1 MDDSTVRF
9 LSGLSLFRGLPP
21 KVVEHLAERVE
32 PRRLG
37 PEEVLFRKGDPGDAL
52 YMIRSG
58 RVKITTVDAHGK
70 ELMLNQCG
78 PGECIGEMSLID
90 SSPRSAGVAAL
101 EPVDILVL
109 KREYFLE
116 ELGRHPTL
124 AMDVMRNISGRL
136 RFATTYIEKAIEWS
150 QRIAEGDY
158 SFAMQQIQSNQ
169 ETIAGQR
176 APDEARAAE
185 LLSAFFRLVE
195 GVKQREETLKQQVRE
210 LKIQIDEAKRAKEVE
225 SLTSSDFFA
234 RLKQRSEELRRQR
247 AEDEGHDQSG

>member
-1 MDDSTVRF
+1 MDDGTIDF
-9 LSGLSLFRGLPP
+9 LNSLSLFRGLPRD
-21 KVVEHLAERVE
+21 VVAAVAADVQ
-32 PRRLG
+32 PRRLQ
-37 PEEVLFRKGDPGDAL
+37 PDETLFRKGDPGDAL

-58 RVKITTVDAHGK
+58 RVKITTLDSQGK

-78 PGECIGEMSLID
+78 PGEAIGEMSLID
-90 SSPRSAGVAAL
+90 SSPRSASVVAL
-101 EPVDILVL
+101 EPAEVLVL
-109 KREYFLE
+109 QRQAFLD

-158 SFAMQQIQSNQ
+158 SFALQQIQTNQ
-169 ETIAGQR
+169 TTIAGQR

-195 GVKQREETLKQQVRE
+195 GVKKREEALQQQVRE
-210 LKIQIDEAKRAKEVE
+210 LKIQIDETKRTQEVDN
-225 SLTSSDFFA
+225 LTSSDFFA
-234 RLKQRSEELRRQR
+234 RLKAKSQELRRQR
-247 AEDEGHDQSG
+247 AENEDKD